1 MVMKYTQLTAAA
13 RGAIEML
20 LKENYTQKEIANKLG
35 VHRSTVSREIDKRRT
50 PNGYFAEVAQLHR
63 QRLQKKSRKKKKFA
77 YSKRQ
82 KYICS
87 KLQFGWS
94 PEQIA
99 GRLKLDDPALYVCK
113 ETIYQFLYSDPWAKE
128 EKLYQYLR
136 YGRKKRRKQTGR
148 SVYRS
153 KIPNKVSIHQ
163 RPDIVEQRI
172 EYGHCESDSVLYP
185 NKMAINTINELVT
198 GRVAFTILERRTAR
212 LTADALINNIYKLGL
227 KSLSVDNGIE
237 FFHHQYVTETTG
249 IPIYFADPYS
259 SWQRGANENVNMLLR
274 GYLPK
279 RTDIQDLEQ
288 PELDDIA
295 YELNNRPRK
304 RLGYRTPDEVYCHM
318 LKLQKGGAPVALAP
332 RI

>member
-1 MVMKYTQLTAAA
+1 MKYTQLTAAE
-13 RGAIEML
+13 RGAIEAL
-20 LKENYTQKEIANKLG
+20 LKENYTRKEIADKLG
-35 VHRSTVSREIDKRRT
+35 VHKSTVSREINKRRT

-63 QRLQKKSRKKKKFA
+63 QRLKKRSRKKKKLS

-87 KLQFGWS
+87 KLQVGWS

-99 GRLKLDDPALYVCK
+99 GRLKLDDPDLYVCK
-113 ETIYQFLYSDPWAKE
+113 ETIYRFLYSDTWAKE
-128 EKLYQYLR
+128 EGLYQYLR

-148 SVYRS
+148 SVHRS
-153 KIPNKVSIHQ
+153 RIPNKVSIHQ
-163 RPDIVEQRI
+163 RPHIVDERI

-185 NKMAINTINELVT
+185 NKMAINSINDLAT
-198 GRVAFTILERRTAR
+198 GRVAFTILQRKTAR
-212 LTADALINNIYKLGL
+212 LTADALINNINKLGI

-237 FFHHQYVTETTG
+237 FFYHQHVTEKTG
-249 IPIYFADPYS
+249 VPVYFADPYS
-259 SWQRGANENVNMLLR
+259 SWQRGANENVNMLMR

-279 RTDIQDLEQ
+279 RTDIRDIEQ
-288 PELDDIA
+288 HELDDIA

-318 LKLQKGGAPVALAP
+318 LKSWKGGAPVALASG
-332 RI
+332 I